1 MFDAV
6 NIHIAFDILWKVL
19 HLIFH
24 YATKIEVAAT
34 DKKRQS
40 NYSDETFKLKFN
52 AEYQYTLIS
61 SIDTKVKKPTWL

>member
-34 DKKRQS
+34 DKK
-40 NYSDETFKLKFN
+40 TAIKLQRWDIQIK
-52 AEYQYTLIS
+52 I
-61 SIDTKVKKPTWL
+61 